1 MNQSSQ
7 VIWCEFCFGIH
18 HVGYCPEQ
26 VSPPLYQPYYPTEEE
41 EERTSRLEDTLVQF
55 MEWSMINQRETE
67 ASIKRLQEQMGKLA
81 EMVDEHCRNM
91 VEAQRE
97 ESDEEEEKLKK
108 ERDPTLHLLPIPS
121 SPLEVK
127 HEKEEVSFEDFDK
140 ISNHQCNDET
150 INVEH
155 IDFVFG
161 DEHVASNSSK
171 NCKFSFI
178 HMHVNILACELN
190 VGELCWI
197 KKIKKN
203 KTFLMAWKTFERKLD
218 EIQVK
223 RPRKRKG
230 LYYNPCLWSP

>member
-1 MNQSSQ
+1 MYQSSQ
-7 VIWCEFCFGIH
+7 VMWCEFCFGTH

-26 VSPPLYQPYYPTEEE
+26 VSTPSFQPYYPPEED
-41 EERTSRLEDTLVQF
+41 RISKLEDTLVQF
-55 MEWSMINQRETE
+55 MQFTE
-67 ASIKRLQEQMGKLA
+67 DSIKRLEDLAGKLSEMIA
-81 EMVDEHCRNM
+81 EHGRNM
-91 VEAQRE
+91 VEAQGEVE
-97 ESDEEEEKLKK
+97 ESDDEEEKTKK
-108 ERDPTLHLLPIPS
+108 EERDPSLHPLPIPS
-121 SPLEVK
+121 IPQEVK
-127 HEKEEVSFEDFDK
+127 HEEEEVSFEDFDN

-161 DEHVASNSSK
+161 DMNVSSNSSK

-190 VGELCWI
+190 VGDMCWI

-203 KTFLMAWKTFERKLD
+203 KAFLMAWKTFERKLD

>member
-1 MNQSSQ
+1 
-7 VIWCEFCFGIH
+7 
-18 HVGYCPEQ
+18 
-26 VSPPLYQPYYPTEEE
+26 
-41 EERTSRLEDTLVQF
+41 
-55 MEWSMINQRETE
+55 
-67 ASIKRLQEQMGKLA
+67 MGKLA

-91 VEAQRE
+91 VESQRE
-97 ESDEEEEKLKK
+97 ESDDEEEKPKK
-108 ERDPTLHLLPIPS
+108 EERDPTLHLLPIPS

-127 HEKEEVSFEDFDK
+127 HEEDEVSFEDFDN

-150 INVEH
+150 LNVEH

-161 DEHVASNSSK
+161 DMHVASNSSK
-171 NCKFSFI
+171 NCKFAFI

-197 KKIKKN
+197 KQLKK
-203 KTFLMAWKTFERKLD
+203 KALLAWKVFGRKLD

-230 LYYNPCLWSP
+230 LYY